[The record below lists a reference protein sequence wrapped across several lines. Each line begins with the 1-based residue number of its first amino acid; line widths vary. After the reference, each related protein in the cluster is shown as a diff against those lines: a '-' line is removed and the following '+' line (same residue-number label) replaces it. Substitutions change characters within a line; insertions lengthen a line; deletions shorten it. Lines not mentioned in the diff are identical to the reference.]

1 MGIDLEI
8 DKSEMEKSFKQQIGN
23 IESDYDRFLH
33 YHCVTLLEQY
43 DELSELQ
50 IESNGLYNHCFNLSR

>member
-1 MGIDLEI
+1 
-8 DKSEMEKSFKQQIGN
+8 MEKSFEQQIGN
-23 IESDYDRFLH
+23 IESDYYDRFLH

-43 DELSELQ
+43 GELLELQ